1 MKKILYI
8 VIFAFVISSAHS
20 QKDNP
25 LKEGMPNTIKL
36 RSGEVIYD
44 LNGEWDAV
52 YEGGVL
58 EVNKD
63 IVKITQIDNQF
74 IGTYLLYGDGAVGKN
89 MQKVK
94 GKLKANVIDEIF
106 LHEITNSMTRSLD
119 WIPSDAI
126 ISEDGNEIKI
136 TSLVLENGAT
146 KDINLSLNR
155 KLK

>member
-1 MKKILYI
+1 MKKILYV
-8 VIFAFVISSAHS
+8 VIFVFAITAAHA

-25 LKEGMPNTIKL
+25 LKEGMPNTVKL

-44 LNGEWDAV
+44 LDGEWDAV
-52 YEGGVL
+52 YEDGLL

-74 IGTYLLYGDGAVGKN
+74 IGNYLLYGDGAVGKN
-89 MQKVK
+89 MEKVK
-94 GKLKANVIDEIF
+94 GKIKANMIDEIF
-106 LHEITNSMTRSLD
+106 LHEISNSMTMSLD

-136 TSLVLENGAT
+136 TSLVLENGVT
-146 KDINLSLNR
+146 RNITLSLKR
-155 KLK
+155 K